1 MASVASLKVNL
12 QREGNL
18 KTSQTSKVCLIC
30 PAQNKQLTTMGLY
43 FKREIINI
51 LSNVINVVNILVF
64 VSLNNERNFNNDY

>member
-1 MASVASLKVNL
+1 
-12 QREGNL
+12 
-18 KTSQTSKVCLIC
+18 
-30 PAQNKQLTTMGLY
+30 MGLY